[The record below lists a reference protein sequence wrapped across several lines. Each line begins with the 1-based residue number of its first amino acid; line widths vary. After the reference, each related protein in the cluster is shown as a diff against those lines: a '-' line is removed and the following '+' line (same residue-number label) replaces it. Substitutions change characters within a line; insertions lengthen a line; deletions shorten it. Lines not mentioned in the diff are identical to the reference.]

1 MIAAITGSILFGIMA
16 IIYILLVLGFP
27 LGEFAMGGRHK
38 VLPPKMRAL
47 VAVSILIQIL
57 GILVLLQGG
66 GVINA
71 GFSPA
76 VVKVLCYVFAVYLSL
91 NTVMNLFSQSK
102 KEKIIVTPMAAIVA
116 VCYWVTAL
124 NMI

>member
-16 IIYILLVLGFP
+16 IIYILLALGFP

-38 VLPPKMRAL
+38 VLPPKMRTL

-71 GFSPA
+71 GFSPT